1 MKKEKMITRTI
12 LITEVSA
19 VVINKETLEVGE
31 TTVSINKVFKKPEL
45 LENATSEYI
54 DKLGL
59 NLKLVSINHTEEKEI
74 LYGMPESEFIKNSIV
89 LPPRTKK
96 DSQDE

>member
-1 MKKEKMITRTI
+1 MKKEKMITRTV

-19 VVINKETLEVGE
+19 MVINKDTMEVGE

-59 NLKLVSINHTEEKEI
+59 NLKLVSIVHTEEKEI
-74 LYGMPESEFIKNSIV
+74 LYGMPESEFIKNSTV

-96 DSQDE
+96 DSQAE

>member
-19 VVINKETLEVGE
+19 MVINKETLEVGE

-59 NLKLVSINHTEEKEI
+59 NLKLVSIAHTEEKEI

-89 LPPRTKK
+89 LPSRKNK
-96 DSQDE
+96 DSQNE

>member
-1 MKKEKMITRTI
+1 MKKEKMITRTV

-19 VVINKETLEVGE
+19 MVINKETLEVGE
-31 TTVSINKVFKKPEL
+31 TMVSINKVFKKPEL

-54 DKLGL
+54 DKLDL
-59 NLKLVSINHTEEKEI
+59 NLKLVSIVHTEEKEI
-74 LYGMPESEFIKNSIV
+74 LYGMPESEFIKNSTV

-96 DSQDE
+96 DSQNE

>member
-1 MKKEKMITRTI
+1 MKKEKMITRTV

-19 VVINKETLEVGE
+19 MVINKETLEVGE

-54 DKLGL
+54 DKLDL
-59 NLKLVSINHTEEKEI
+59 NLKLVSIVHTEEKEI
-74 LYGMPESEFIKNSIV
+74 LYGMPESEFIKNSTI

-96 DSQDE
+96 DSQTE